1 MKTKVAFLSAIL
13 ASLLLVSFAVP
24 MTGAI
29 ENDIDYGPMAALLPS
44 NGEIFGWI
52 KDLWEIG
59 DQGRYGW
66 RMPGTPAEYE
76 GAKYVFQKFQEFGL
90 DAIMEPVS
98 SYVSLPDE
106 LSLTIRVGEKIEEIP
121 CGYVRHSAFTPPEG
135 IAAEMVYVGT
145 GTEAEFEAKDVEG
158 KIALVDVTSTGM
170 PYTGYFEYLSLFTYD
185 PDNTLPGDMVTENYP
200 NTGEETFHRAIEYG
214 AVGYVGILT
223 CFAKWNNQEDMVCS
237 SSSTATPNLP
247 IPGLFLSPD
256 DGEHPRSLLVDGH
269 TVEATIVI
277 TGNRGPGVA
286 YNVYGFLPG
295 KTDEIIVVDS
305 HHDGWATN
313 DAAGMAIVMAIAKY
327 FAQFPQES
335 RERTLMF
342 VGFSNHWGI
351 GPSPWNVTGLEEEG
365 CLVYT
370 LLPKM
375 VFANVIEMPG
385 KQFKIIDGEYVETGL
400 ICPTGMNINRD
411 FLLPIVSEAIIKYE
425 LVRKVVLPAFFGEGG
440 YFSQFL
446 PTVEHISHNPMQ
458 FTNDDTP
465 QTVAVDALRP
475 VTAAFIDII
484 TQVDAIPTAQLLP

>member
-1 MKTKVAFLSAIL
+1 MKTKIAFLSAIL

-24 MTGAI
+24 MIGGKKD
-29 ENDIDYGPMAALLPS
+29 DIDYGPMAKLLPS
-44 NGEIFGWI
+44 NGEIFGWV
-52 KDLWEIG
+52 KDLWKIG
-59 DQGRYGW
+59 DEGRYGW
-66 RMPGTPAEYE
+66 RMPGTPAEHE
-76 GAKYVFQKFQEFGL
+76 GARYVFQKFQEFGL
-90 DAIMEPVS
+90 EAILEPVS
-98 SYVSLPDE
+98 TYVSLPDE
-106 LSLTIRVGEKIEEIP
+106 VSLTIQVGEEVEDIP
-121 CGYVRHSAFTPPEG
+121 CGYVRHSKFTGPEG
-135 IAAEMVYVGT
+135 ITAPMVYVGT
-145 GTEAEFEAKDVEG
+145 GSEAEFEAKDVGG
-158 KIALVDVTSTGM
+158 KIAVVDVTSTGM

-200 NTGEETFHRAIEYG
+200 NTGEETYHRAIEHG
-214 AVGYVGILT
+214 AAGYVGILT
-223 CFAKWNNQEDMVCS
+223 CFAKWNNQEDMVTS
-237 SSSTATPNLP
+237 SSSTATPDLP

-256 DGEHPRSLLVDGH
+256 DGDYPRSLLTGGH

-277 TGNRGPGVA
+277 TGYRGWGVA

-313 DAAGMAIVMAIAKY
+313 DAAGMSVVMAIAKY

-335 RERTLMF
+335 RQRTLMF

-351 GPSPWNVTGLEEEG
+351 GPSPWNVTGLEEEE

-411 FLLPIVSEAIIKYE
+411 FLLPIVSEAIVKYE
-425 LVRKVVLPAFFGEGG
+425 LVRKLVLPAFFGEGG

-446 PTVEHISHNPMQ
+446 PTLEHISHNPMQ

-475 VTAAFIDII
+475 VSAAFIDII
-484 TQVDAIPTAQLLP
+484 TQVDAIPTDQLLP

>member
-1 MKTKVAFLSAIL
+1 MKIKIAFISAIL

-24 MTGAI
+24 IVGVK
-29 ENDIDYGPMAALLPS
+29 EDDIDYGSMATLLPS

-52 KDLWEIG
+52 KDLWKIG
-59 DQGRYGW
+59 DQSPYGW
-66 RMPGTPAEYE
+66 RMPGTPAEHE
-76 GAKYVFQKFQEFGL
+76 GANYVFQKFQEFGL
-90 DAIMEPVS
+90 EAILEPVS
-98 SYVSLPDE
+98 SYVSLPDR
-106 LSLTIRVGEKIEEIP
+106 LSLTIRVGEEAKEIP
-121 CGYVRHSAFTPPEG
+121 CGYVRHSAFTTPEG
-135 IAAEMVYVGT
+135 ITGEMVYVGT
-145 GTEAEFEAKDVEG
+145 GSESEFEAEDVEG
-158 KIALVDVTSTGM
+158 KIAVVDVTSTGM
-170 PYTGYFEYLSLFTYD
+170 PYTGYLEYLSLFTYD

-200 NTGEETFHRAIEYG
+200 NTGEETYHRAIEYG

-256 DGEHPRSLLVDGH
+256 DGDYPRSLLMDGY

-277 TGNRGPGVA
+277 TGHRGWEVA

-313 DAAGMAIVMAIAKY
+313 DAAGMSIVMAIAKY

-342 VGFSNHWGI
+342 VGFTNHWGI
-351 GPSPWNVTGLEEEG
+351 GPSPWNVTGLEQEG

-370 LLPKM
+370 LLPRM
-375 VFANVIEMPG
+375 VFASVIEMPG
-385 KQFKIIDGEYVETGL
+385 KQFKIIDGQYVETGL
-400 ICPTGMNINRD
+400 ICPTGININRD
-411 FLLPIVSEAIIKYE
+411 FLLPIVSEAIMKYE
-425 LVRKVVLPAFFGEGG
+425 LVRKVVTPFHFGEGQ
-440 YFSQFL
+440 YFFQFV

-465 QTVAVDALRP
+465 NTVAVDVLRP
-475 VTAAFIDII
+475 VAATFIDIV
-484 TQVDAIPTAQLLP
+484 TQVDGMPMDQLLP